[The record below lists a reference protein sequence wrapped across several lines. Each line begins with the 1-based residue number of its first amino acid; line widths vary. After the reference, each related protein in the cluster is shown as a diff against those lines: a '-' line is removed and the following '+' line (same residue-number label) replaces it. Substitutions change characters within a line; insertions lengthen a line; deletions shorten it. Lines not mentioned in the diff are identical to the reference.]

1 MYESL
6 GSLDEFVLRK
16 DCLSFLTSLC
26 YSVLKERRSQE
37 VAQEVSEVPSIILT
51 NKSFKNK
58 VFVQE
63 LHTLFSLNYNL
74 IVFSFNY
81 TTFSFLKVALLP
93 ARILLDFPC
102 NHQHFAVKNCLF
114 FVLYFVK
121 VFLCFILVSF

>member
-37 VAQEVSEVPSIILT
+37 VAQEVSELPSIILT

-74 IVFSFNY
+74 ILFSFNY
-81 TTFSFLKVALLP
+81 ATFSFLKVALLP
-93 ARILLDFPC
+93 ARIFLDFPC
-102 NHQHFAVKNCLF
+102 NHQHFAVKTCLF
-114 FVLYFVK
+114 LVLYFVK
-121 VFLCFILVSF
+121 CFYVFYR

>member
-37 VAQEVSEVPSIILT
+37 VAQEVSELPSIILT
-51 NKSFKNK
+51 TKSFKNK

-74 IVFSFNY
+74 ILFSFNY
-81 TTFSFLKVALLP
+81 ATFSFLKVALLP

-102 NHQHFAVKNCLF
+102 NHQHFAVKTRLF
-114 FVLYFVK
+114 LVLYFFK
-121 VFLCFILVSF
+121 CFYVFYR